1 MCILSFFMCIL
12 SCYNSC
18 LELKLFPVNLTTPS
32 SLLSLIG
39 FQQSWDKHGLQA
51 RFPYI

>member
-1 MCILSFFMCIL
+1 MCIL

-39 FQQSWDKHGLQA
+39 FQHSCDKHGLQA